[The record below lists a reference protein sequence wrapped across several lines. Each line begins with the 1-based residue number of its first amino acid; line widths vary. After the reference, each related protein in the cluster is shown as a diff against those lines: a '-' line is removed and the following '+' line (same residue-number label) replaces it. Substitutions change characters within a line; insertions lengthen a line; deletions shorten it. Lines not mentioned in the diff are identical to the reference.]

1 VTDVP
6 GASTEPSGQAA
17 VTEPENSPAPGI
29 ASEISAQLAGLVD
42 RPVEEHP
49 EVYEDVHQRL
59 RNTLSGIDHV

>member
-1 VTDVP
+1 MTDVP

-17 VTEPENSPAPGI
+17 FTEPETSPAPGI
-29 ASEISAQLAGLVD
+29 ATEISAQLAGLAD

-59 RNTLSGIDHV
+59 GDTLSGIDHV